1 MRDQRSCPEP
11 TQLTTA
17 EQDRSIRHAVLI
29 TVIDLHPAQVTVS
42 ELVRQLTASPEHF
55 GERDAIEQA
64 VIDLAGFGLLHR
76 HDFRQRPDAF
86 VTPTQAALCAYEL
99 LSEDED

>member
-11 TQLTTA
+11 DQLTTA
-17 EQDRSIRHAVLI
+17 EEDRRTRHSVLSA
-29 TVIDLHPAQVTVS
+29 VIDLYPAPVTVS
-42 ELVRQLTASPEHF
+42 ELIRQLTRTAEDF

-64 VIDLAGFGLLHR
+64 VVDLAGFGLLHR
-76 HDFRQRPDAF
+76 HDFRKRPDAF

-99 LSEDED
+99 LSEEED

>member
-1 MRDQRSCPEP
+1 MHDERSCPEP
-11 TQLTTA
+11 IRLTTA
-17 EQDRSIRHAVLI
+17 EQDRNTRRSVLI
-29 TVIDLHPAQVTVS
+29 AVIDLHPAPVTVS
-42 ELVRQLTASPEHF
+42 ELTRQLTRSQEYF

-76 HDFRQRPDAF
+76 HDFRKRPDAF
-86 VTPTQAALCAYEL
+86 VTPTQAALLAYEL